1 LIKTDALAKEIQPT
15 ELVTVKVYVLADNP
29 LKIPVV
35 PVPLIVVEPID
46 SVTVQVP
53 VAGNPL
59 NAILPVAVEQVGWVT
74 APNVGADG
82 AKG

>member
-1 LIKTDALAKEIQPT
+1 
-15 ELVTVKVYVLADNP
+15 V
-29 LKIPVV
+29 PVV
-35 PVPLIVVEPID
+35 PVPLIVVKPTD

-59 NAILPVAVEQVGWVT
+59 NAILPVAAEQVGWVT

-82 AKG
+82 VKGCAFTVTVAEDAEVHEPTIAVKV